1 MPYDRKKAMAYAK
14 TYWDQPCDDGYFWNT
29 GEKIFIEEERKK
41 KKAPAKDGWVP
52 RFVRDG
58 TGGEDALFIKPNA
71 AGVSILG
78 YAGTWDTKLIHGW
91 AGLADCAH
99 YLSKCLSAGGV
110 SIAEIA
116 VSVLVRKLQSR
127 ADTKTLVE
135 KVPTAAAQRVIDSGI
150 FKEGDMIGY
159 FNTSPHGDYGRANSY
174 THSTMFVGKDGGG
187 IGRITCHTKS
197 RYMNLFDGDDW
208 TIGTDYK
215 YTLIH
220 ISSDDAPLTSGTTTT
235 YAGWYEVGPAAAPV
249 YYKLGDKGTFAVTR
263 KKPKAAGETA
273 QQAFDT
279 GYWFASA
286 PGVIAFG
293 KTMGDVIRFDLTA
306 ALSAKLNGA
315 PVSATKLF

>member
-1 MPYDRKKAMAYAK
+1 MPYDRKKAMTYAK

-41 KKAPAKDGWVP
+41 KGAPAKDGWVP

-58 TGGEDALFIKPNA
+58 SGGEEALFIKPSATGVTLKGYGA
-71 AGVSILG
+71 A
-78 YAGTWDTKLIHGW
+78 TWDKKLIHGW

-110 SIAEIA
+110 TIAEIA

-135 KVPTAAAQRVIDSGI
+135 KVPLATAQRVIDSGV

-159 FNTSPHGDYGRANSY
+159 FNTDPHGDYGRANSY
-174 THSTMFVGKDGGG
+174 THSTMYVGKDSKG

-197 RYMNLFDGDDW
+197 RYMDLFDGDDW
-208 TIGTDYK
+208 SIGSGYK

-220 ISSDDAPLTSGTTTT
+220 ISSDDKPLTSATTT
-235 YAGWYEVGPAAAPV
+235 YAGWYEVGPAAALV
-249 YYKLGDKGTFAVTR
+249 YYKLGTKGTFAVTR
-263 KKPKAAGETA
+263 HKPKAAGDTA
-273 QQAFDT
+273 QHAIDT
-279 GYWFASA
+279 GYWFENA
-286 PGVIAFG
+286 PGVTAFG
-293 KTMGDVIRFDLTA
+293 KAKGDVVKFDLTA
-306 ALSAKLNGA
+306 ALAVKINGSPA
-315 PVSATKLF
+315 HASRLF